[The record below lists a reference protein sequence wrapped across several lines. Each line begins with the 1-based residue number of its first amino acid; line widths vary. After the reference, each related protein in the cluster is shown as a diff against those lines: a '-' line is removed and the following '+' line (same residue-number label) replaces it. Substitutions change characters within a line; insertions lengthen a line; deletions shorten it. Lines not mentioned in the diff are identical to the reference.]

1 MCTLIVMYSTVV
13 VALPLIKAKHSN
25 IYAPLTKTKFFLLI
39 YFDLFVDLYSALK
52 VRAKA
57 YPDDRS

>member
-1 MCTLIVMYSTVV
+1 MYSTVV